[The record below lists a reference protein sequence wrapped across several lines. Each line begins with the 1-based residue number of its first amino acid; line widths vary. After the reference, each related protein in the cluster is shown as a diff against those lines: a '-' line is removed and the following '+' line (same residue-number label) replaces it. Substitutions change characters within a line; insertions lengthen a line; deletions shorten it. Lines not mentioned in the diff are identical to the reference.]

1 MIWSQHVRANQNA
14 TTTSMNGTEPLVN
27 FMFTEPLSGWRKVR
41 VRQRKTALD
50 WAQEIKDLLDMDY
63 PKAETVVLVCD
74 NLNTHTPAALYKAFS
89 PEQARRL
96 ARRLEIHYTPKHG
109 SWLNIAEIEMSVLS
123 NQCLKERIPD
133 IEFLK
138 EQVSA
143 WANDRNNKSK
153 AVNWQFTTND
163 ARIKLKKL
171 YPDYEVL

>member
-1 MIWSQHVRANQNA
+1 MLSK
-14 TTTSMNGTEPLVN
+14 TEIDFGQV
-27 FMFTEPLSGWRKVR
+27 W
-41 VRQRKTALD
+41 
-50 WAQEIKDLLDMDY
+50 DY
-63 PKAETVVLVCD
+63 PKAETVVFVCD
-74 NLNTHTPAALYKAFS
+74 NLNTHTPACL
-89 PEQARRL
+89 PQA
-96 ARRLEIHYTPKHG
+96 G
-109 SWLNIAEIEMSVLS
+109 LNIAEIEMSVLS

-171 YPDYEVL
+171 YPDYEVV